1 MQSLTVGEPEVEI
14 IPPKFRN
21 FPGRR
26 GSMSGLRADYRQTVN
41 LTRMESFSMFDR
53 TSTYNASGENATI
66 RQTKGICRL
75 AVAVDVLGYGQILS
89 QA

>member
-53 TSTYNASGENATI
+53 TSTYNASGQLDRPRTE
-66 RQTKGICRL
+66 
-75 AVAVDVLGYGQILS
+75 VSSELS
-89 QA
+89 AYA